1 MFNHE
6 EEDPDNNYI
15 INLSKNIQYSKNEMK
30 IKYKLS
36 LKYYEF
42 NKISNLTL
50 NKFTLKKMEIKFYLI
65 LKMKM
70 KK

>member
-6 EEDPDNNYI
+6 EEDPDDNYI